1 MKNIHNQKNQ
11 GGDLYYLDFI
21 CLDIYA
27 LKAYFDKRTCRTI
40 V

>member
-21 CLDIYA
+21 CLNIYN
-27 LKAYFDKRTCRTI
+27 LKAYLISSADNTK
-40 V
+40 